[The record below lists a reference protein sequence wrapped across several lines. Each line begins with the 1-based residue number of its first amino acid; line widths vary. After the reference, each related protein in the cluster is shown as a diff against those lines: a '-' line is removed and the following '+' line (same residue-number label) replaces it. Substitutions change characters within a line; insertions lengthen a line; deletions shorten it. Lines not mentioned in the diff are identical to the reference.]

1 MDIVKHTNE
10 ERYICEHSHIRA
22 RKNSP
27 KINYEN
33 KINDK
38 PWGKEYI
45 AFQNEKIGIWILQI
59 NKDQETSLHCHF
71 KKDTILI
78 PLVNSFKINLFD
90 SFRIINIFESLYVP
104 RNTFHGLHS
113 YADDSIIME
122 IEIYTDQV
130 DYTDKNDLLRIKDI
144 YGRDK
149 TSYESS
155 ITERI
160 PYENE
165 AMSFHSIGTY
175 NIGNTQVSVMKINR
189 FDDIK
194 TIYNR
199 IILLEGVLFSN
210 GNIITSGSLIDIQNE
225 ISILSG
231 SITILCLNNI
241 HCDSIKKIIYS
252 KSHLSD
258 YLQSLSLNKHDMSNK
273 KIGLTCG
280 CFDIIHQ
287 GHTTNLKTSRKYCD
301 LLAVCL
307 SSDNQIKR
315 LKGEKRPVNSISDRI
330 SMLVNFDFVD
340 LVILYDETNDEFETE
355 LDNIM
360 NIINPDIWFKGTDY
374 KKDDILRKHP
384 SLKKIKLIDL
394 IPGKSTTNI
403 INRINN

>member
-1 MDIVKHTNE
+1 
-10 ERYICEHSHIRA
+10 
-22 RKNSP
+22 
-27 KINYEN
+27 
-33 KINDK
+33 
-38 PWGKEYI
+38 
-45 AFQNEKIGIWILQI
+45 
-59 NKDQETSLHCHF
+59 
-71 KKDTILI
+71 
-78 PLVNSFKINLFD
+78 
-90 SFRIINIFESLYVP
+90 
-104 RNTFHGLHS
+104 
-113 YADDSIIME
+113 
-122 IEIYTDQV
+122 
-130 DYTDKNDLLRIKDI
+130 
-144 YGRDK
+144 
-149 TSYESS
+149 
-155 ITERI
+155 
-160 PYENE
+160 
-165 AMSFHSIGTY
+165 
-175 NIGNTQVSVMKINR
+175 
-189 FDDIK
+189 
-194 TIYNR
+194 
-199 IILLEGVLFSN
+199 
-210 GNIITSGSLIDIQNE
+210 
-225 ISILSG
+225 
-231 SITILCLNNI
+231 
-241 HCDSIKKIIYS
+241 
-252 KSHLSD
+252 
-258 YLQSLSLNKHDMSNK
+258 MSNK

>member
-1 MDIVKHTNE
+1 MDIVKHTSDE
-10 ERYICEHSHIRA
+10 KYICEHSHIRT
-22 RKNSP
+22 RNNSP
-27 KINYEN
+27 KINYSN

-45 AFQNEKIGIWILQI
+45 AFQNEKIGIWILHI

-90 SFRIINIFESLYVP
+90 SFRILTTFDSLYVP

-122 IEIYTDQV
+122 IEVYTDQV

-149 TSYESS
+149 TNYESS
-155 ITERI
+155 VTERI
-160 PYENE
+160 PSDNE
-165 AMSFHSIGTY
+165 AMSFHSIGEY
-175 NIGNTQVSVMKINR
+175 KIGDTHVSVMKIKSLY
-189 FDDIK
+189 DIT
-194 TIYNR
+194 TIYDR
-199 IILLEGVLFSN
+199 VILLEGVLFSN
-210 GNIITSGSLIDIQNE
+210 GNIITSGSFIDTRRDL
-225 ISILSG
+225 SILSEY
-231 SITILCLNNI
+231 ITILCLRNTD
-241 HCDSIKKIIYS
+241 CDSIKKIIYS
-252 KSHLSD
+252 KNHLSD
-258 YLQSLSLNKHDMSNK
+258 YLKFSYFNMSNK

-280 CFDIIHQ
+280 CFDIIHH

-301 LLAVCL
+301 FLAVCL
-307 SSDNQIKR
+307 SSDKQIKR
-315 LKGEKRPVNSISDRI
+315 LKGEKRPINSISDRI

-360 NIINPDIWFKGTDY
+360 NIINPDIWFKGSDY
-374 KKDDILRKHP
+374 TKDDILRKHP
-384 SLKKIKLIDL
+384 SLRKIKLIDI

-403 INRINN
+403 IHRINN

>member
-1 MDIVKHTNE
+1 MDIVRRTNDE
-10 ERYICEHSHIRA
+10 KYICEQSHIQT
-22 RKNSP
+22 RKNSA
-27 KINYEN
+27 KVNYAN

-71 KKDTILI
+71 KKDTVLI

-90 SFRIINIFESLYVP
+90 SFRILTTFESLYVP
-104 RNTFHGLHS
+104 RKTFHGLHS
-113 YADDSIIME
+113 YANDSIIME
-122 IEIYTDQV
+122 IEVYTDQV

-149 TSYESS
+149 TNYESS
-155 ITERI
+155 VTERI
-160 PYENE
+160 PYEKE
-165 AMSFHSIGTY
+165 TMDFHSVGSY
-175 NIGNTQVSVMKINR
+175 NIGDTQVSVMKIKD
-189 FDDIK
+189 FDNIK
-194 TIYNR
+194 TIYDR
-199 IILLEGVLFSN
+199 IILLEGSLFSN
-210 GNIITSGSLIDIQNE
+210 GNIITSGSLIE
-225 ISILSG
+225 IERDLSILSEY
-231 SITILCLNNI
+231 ITILCLQNTD
-241 HCDSIKKIIYS
+241 CDSIKKIIYS
-252 KSHLSD
+252 KNHLSD
-258 YLQSLSLNKHDMSNK
+258 YLKLSSLKRQNK

-280 CFDIIHQ
+280 CFDIIHH

-301 LLAVCL
+301 FLAVCL
-307 SSDNQIKR
+307 SSDKQIKR
-315 LKGEKRPVNSISDRI
+315 LKGEKRPINSISDRI

-384 SLKKIKLIDL
+384 SLKKITLIDI